1 MVSEI
6 QTIHVMVCVIAG
18 AGPTT
23 PVTLFKTFTIFVE
36 ETYLT
41 TAYLHTYIHTYYQLL
56 VRV

>member
-23 PVTLFKTFTIFVE
+23 PVTLSKTFTSFVE

-41 TAYLHTYIHTYYQLL
+41 VCLFIYIYTQTYI
-56 VRV
+56 